1 MKLAFPDSCWNPG
14 VISGALLLYFHSE
27 KIGLTL
33 HPSVSTFMTGIDPFE
48 FIRLV
53 EQRRPE
59 WSGQFAAFFHHW
71 KAYQTS
77 LRATGSLLEP
87 LRGTAFTTLW
97 VSYPRGADAWEFAKD
112 LISSSTLN
120 RSEIAPLIDPFSASD
135 ELFAHIFFNR
145 YLELYHPE
153 KTQDQLVAMGKDL
166 ASQGRPTPVNIDWT
180 ALYSYC
186 NELFHNASVEEL
198 LTTAYMFRMRMLN
211 AWPAVLLTNPNLVP
225 LLASLPLQA
234 KQRPDAAAS
243 SIDLD
248 VIAWEFFRQIVSPH
262 VDPITTESV
271 QRIQDLTEK
280 RSSEIDALRKR
291 CLTLAE
297 DFGAET
303 SLNALQKRI
312 AQHIRLHVEA
322 EVQAVLSLDKKALQ
336 EFFDSV
342 FSDEKAWAGIAAFL
356 MSFLQGGAVLTAG
369 AAVYALSNLGS
380 KAVKAAAARREKVNV
395 SDYALLY
402 RIKQ

>member
-1 MKLAFPDSCWNPG
+1 MKLAFPDACWNPG

-27 KIGLTL
+27 KVGLTL

-53 EQRRPE
+53 ERRKPE
-59 WSGQFAAFFHHW
+59 WWPGFGTFFQHW
-71 KAYQTS
+71 KMYQTS
-77 LRATGSLLEP
+77 LRATANLLEP
-87 LRGTAFTTLW
+87 LRGAAFTTLW
-97 VSYPRGADAWEFAKD
+97 VSYPRGADAWESSED
-112 LISSSTLN
+112 LIGSSTLSS
-120 RSEIAPLIDPFSASD
+120 SEIEALIDPFSASD

-153 KTQDQLVAMGKDL
+153 KSQEQLVAMGKDL
-166 ASQGRPTPVNIDWT
+166 AAQAQPRPVNVDWT

-186 NELFHNASVEEL
+186 NQLFHDAPVEKL

-211 AWPAVLLTNPNLVP
+211 ASPAVLLTNPNLVP

-234 KQRPDAAAS
+234 RQQADPAEA
-243 SIDLD
+243 SIDFD
-248 VIAWEFFRQIVSPH
+248 VISWEFFRQIVSPH
-262 VDPITTESV
+262 VDPITTENV
-271 QRIQDLTEK
+271 QRVKDLIEK
-280 RSSEIDALRKR
+280 RSSEIDALRNR
-291 CLTLAE
+291 CLSLAE

-303 SLNALQKRI
+303 NLDVLQNRI
-312 AQHIRLHVEA
+312 AQHIRIHVEA
-322 EVQAVLSLDKKALQ
+322 EVQAVLSLDKKAVQ
-336 EFFDSV
+336 EFFDTV

-380 KAVKAAAARREKVNV
+380 KAIKAAAARREKLTV